1 MARRAQVCG
10 PAAVT
15 PTGGTP
21 QAHSLALFSA
31 ERERLFA
38 IAYRMLGSVEDAE
51 DLVQETFIR
60 WARVDPDTI
69 ESPAAWLTTVVTRL
83 ALNQLQSA
91 RKTRETYVGPWLP
104 EPVLTSEE
112 PSPSDRAEVAD
123 SLSIAFLAV
132 LERLTPRER
141 AVFLLRDVF
150 VYEYHEIARMLE
162 LSEANCRQI
171 FHRARERVASKAA
184 RFHADRRTHARLLE
198 SFARAVTSGDVDGV
212 VQLLAGDAVLW
223 ADGGGQVRAAAL
235 RPIRGALRVAR
246 FLVGVTAKT
255 PRDELVIA
263 TRMVNTFPALVAS
276 IGGVAQRVVS
286 IDVRNGR
293 IVGVYAMANPAKLK
307 GMRQP
312 HTIGR

>member
-1 MARRAQVCG
+1 MGENNVDGPRQVRA
-10 PAAVT
+10 
-15 PTGGTP
+15 
-21 QAHSLALFSA
+21 LALFTA
-31 ERERLFA
+31 QGERLFA

-60 WARVDPDTI
+60 WARVDSDAI

-91 RKTRETYVGPWLP
+91 RKTREAYIGPWLP
-104 EPVLTSEE
+104 EPILTLEE
-112 PSPSDRAEVAD
+112 PSPSDRAELAD

-150 VYEYHEIARMLE
+150 AYEYEEIARMLE
-162 LSEANCRQI
+162 LSVANCRQV

-184 RFHADRRTHARLLE
+184 RFHADRRTHAKLLE
-198 SFARAVTSGDVDGV
+198 SFVRAVTGGDVDGV

-246 FLVGVTAKT
+246 FLVGVTKKT

-263 TRMVNTFPALVAS
+263 TRMVNAFPALVAS
-276 IGGVAQRVVS
+276 VGGVAQRVVS
-286 IDVRNGR
+286 IDVRDGR
-293 IVGVYAMANPAKLK
+293 IVGVYAMANPAKLN

-312 HTIGR
+312 RMIGE

>member
-1 MARRAQVCG
+1 MSENKRDEPRQARA
-10 PAAVT
+10 
-15 PTGGTP
+15 
-21 QAHSLALFSA
+21 LALFTA
-31 ERERLFA
+31 QRERLFS

-60 WARVDPDTI
+60 WARVDHDTI
-69 ESPAAWLTTVVTRL
+69 ESAAAWLTTVVTRL
-83 ALNQLQSA
+83 ALNELQSA
-91 RKTRETYVGPWLP
+91 RKTREAYIGPWLP
-104 EPVLTSEE
+104 EPLLTAEE
-112 PSPSDRAEVAD
+112 PSPSDRAEIAD

-150 VYEYHEIARMLE
+150 AYEYEEISRMLE

-171 FHRARERVASKAA
+171 LRRARARVEAKAP
-184 RFHADRRTHARLLE
+184 RFHVDRPTHARLLE
-198 SFARAVTSGDVDGV
+198 SFVSAVTSGDVDGV

-246 FLVGVTAKT
+246 FLVGVTSKV

-276 IGGVAQRVVS
+276 VGGVAQRVVS

-293 IVGVYAMANPAKLK
+293 IVGVYAMANPAKLN

-312 HTIGR
+312 RMIGE

>member
-1 MARRAQVCG
+1 MSEHKRDEPRQARA
-10 PAAVT
+10 
-15 PTGGTP
+15 
-21 QAHSLALFSA
+21 LALFRA
-31 ERERLFA
+31 QRERLFA

-60 WARVDPDTI
+60 WARVDHETI
-69 ESPAAWLTTVVTRL
+69 DSAAAWLTTVVTRL
-83 ALNQLQSA
+83 ALNELQSA
-91 RKTRETYVGPWLP
+91 RKTREAYIGPWLP
-104 EPVLTSEE
+104 EPMLTLEQ
-112 PSPSDRAEVAD
+112 PSPSDRAELAD

-150 VYEYHEIARMLE
+150 AYEYEEIARMLE

-171 FHRARERVASKAA
+171 LRRARARVKAKA
-184 RFHADRRTHARLLE
+184 PRFHADRGTHAILLE

-223 ADGGGQVRAAAL
+223 ADGGGQVRAAAS

-246 FLVGVTAKT
+246 FLVGVTRKV
-255 PRDELVIA
+255 PRDELAIA

-276 IGGVAQRVVS
+276 VGGVAQRVVS

-293 IVGVYAMANPAKLK
+293 IVGVYAMANPAKLN

-312 HTIGR
+312 RMIGE